1 MYCRREFELL
11 CTKNYKSYP
20 SETLDIHETVF
31 PLTTDADAG
40 SRSNF
45 ILQAPSPEADMS
57 VTLMQWAKRFLVI
70 YLSVR
75 KRK

>member
-1 MYCRREFELL
+1 MYCRRQFELL
-11 CTKNYKSYP
+11 CTKNSKSYP

-31 PLTTDADAG
+31 VLTTDADVG

-45 ILQAPSPEADMS
+45 ILQAPSPEADKGA
-57 VTLMQWAKRFLVI
+57 TLMQSARRFLVT
-70 YLSVR
+70 YLSVS